1 MSKRRFRI
9 PWHADLPCSEYD
21 IPAIEAW
28 LEDQARHGRLL
39 KSWRYFTDCEPR
51 ECRYCLEPARKG
63 EYKPSEDRRAAYADA
78 GWELVCYTNGDTFS
92 VWRSTR
98 PDALPLRT
106 DPAADSYA
114 YEYLWKRYRL
124 RLAASAAALGLLALL
139 WAGSIF
145 YGGMP
150 VRNLLANPVQVWQL
164 LAATCL
170 LLGLLATAAADT
182 RMLRRLLT
190 ALKTGIPMPSRA
202 PSRRRLLLN
211 RTFRWTGTAVNV
223 LILLFLFLWAGVNN
237 TSRPLSELPD
247 APTCLTALSLWEN
260 PADVAVGAIPPP
272 WAARSGR
279 PAAGAMTVCGT
290 RRPQTLSRAWCGRSG
305 NGSWSTTRPACPS
318 WQNPWRGSWPGPTSP
333 RRPASRRSRWRRRTL
348 TRPIICW
355 TKTAS
360 STWRP
365 AGTAKRCTSALPAGR
380 TCGENCQQLPP
391 PWAARDRRRL

>member
-260 PADVAVGAIPPP
+260 PADVAV
-272 WAARSGR
+272 
-279 PAAGAMTVCGT
+279 
-290 RRPQTLSRAWCGRSG
+290 RRH
-305 NGSWSTTRPACPS
+305 
-318 WQNPWRGSWPGPTSP
+318 PTSLGGQVWEAGGGGYDGLWDPEAANPVTGLVRTVRERQLEYYAP
-333 RRPASRRSRWRRRTL
+333 RLSFLAEPLAGELARAYIPQETGVPAEPL
-348 TRPIICW
+348 E
-355 TKTAS
+355 TADFDKAYYLLDQNGVQHLAAC
-360 STWRP
+360 RNGKALYIRL
-365 AGTAKRCTSALPAGR
+365 AGGPDLRGELPTIAAALGGA
-380 TCGENCQQLPP
+380 
-391 PWAARDRRRL
+391 

>member
-1 MSKRRFRI
+1 MRTVYKQ
-9 PWHADLPCSEYD
+9 LPDSLYN
-21 IPAIEAW
+21 IPAVESW
-28 LEDQARHGRLL
+28 LEDMSRKG
-39 KSWRYFTDCEPR
+39 WRCAGFWNDGWVKFQKAAPEDCQYR
-51 ECRYCLEPARKG
+51 LEPQLENRPEQPDAEMWNVYEG
-63 EYKPSEDRRAAYADA
+63 A
-78 GWELVCYTNGDTFS
+78 GWSYVDSTYWKDFCL
-92 VWRSTR
+92 WRSTR

-260 PADVAVGAIPPP
+260 PADVAVRRHPISLGGQVWEAGGGGYDGLWDPEAANPVTGLVRTVRERQMEYYAPRLSFLAEPLAGELARAYIPQETGVPAEPLETADFDKAYYLLDQNGVQHLAACRNGKALYIRLAGGPDLRGELPTIAAALGGA
-272 WAARSGR
+272 
-279 PAAGAMTVCGT
+279 
-290 RRPQTLSRAWCGRSG
+290 
-305 NGSWSTTRPACPS
+305 
-318 WQNPWRGSWPGPTSP
+318 
-333 RRPASRRSRWRRRTL
+333 
-348 TRPIICW
+348 
-355 TKTAS
+355 
-360 STWRP
+360 
-365 AGTAKRCTSALPAGR
+365 
-380 TCGENCQQLPP
+380 
-391 PWAARDRRRL
+391 